1 MNDYLIWFRM
11 HAHPNEQPGIS
22 IRPAPSTNPDD
33 VTHLDQRDSA
43 LVAAILSPAADDGAL
58 EYILLRQQVLRA
70 FYRRA
75 GERSGL

>member
-1 MNDYLIWFRM
+1 MNDYLIWFRT
-11 HAHPNEQPGIS
+11 HAHPNGQPGIS

-33 VTHLDQRDSA
+33 VAHLDQRDSA
-43 LVAAILSPAADDGAL
+43 LVTAIFSPAADDGAL

-75 GERSGL
+75 GKRSCL